1 MQPGFHPLRQDLAE
15 QVDAI
20 LATAADGRV
29 HRTTETQDV
38 DFKEEAGRRN
48 GPEIEPG
55 GPRNPMAATKLAD
68 EVACMANTPGGGA
81 LIVGVEDKTGHIIGT
96 ELDVDWLRQEIYQRV
111 QVAPSIEERVVEGQ
125 RLLILFVAASQ
136 QPVCLLY
143 TSPSPRD

>member
-20 LATAADGRV
+20 LATAAGGRV

-55 GPRNPMAATKLAD
+55 APRNPMAATKLAD

-81 LIVGVEDKTGHIIGT
+81 LIVGVEDLSLIHI
-96 ELDVDWLRQEIYQRV
+96 
-111 QVAPSIEERVVEGQ
+111 
-125 RLLILFVAASQ
+125 
-136 QPVCLLY
+136 
-143 TSPSPRD
+143 